1 MIFKRLIF
9 YLGIIL
15 LVSACYQY
23 NKPEKP
29 KNLISKDKMVE
40 LLMDIKIISSANASN
55 KKVLEDQKINLE
67 KYILKKHNIDSLQ
80 FALSNNYYAY
90 NIKEYE
96 EIFTK
101 VKDSLEKLEII
112 YKKLALKEA
121 AETKTQKK
129 NDSILNSLIKGKDSL
144 TITKIKDSLRT
155 IIKKDSL
162 TEETLLKIKFEEE
175 RLISPVSD
183 IEYQY

>member
-1 MIFKRLIF
+1 MILKRSIW
-9 YLGIIL
+9 YLGIVL
-15 LVSACYQY
+15 LLTACYEY

-40 LLMDIKIISSANASN
+40 LLIDIKIISSANTLH

-80 FALSNNYYAY
+80 FALSNNYYAHY
-90 NIKEYE
+90 IKEYE

-101 VKDSLEKLEII
+101 VKDSLEKLEMI

-121 AETKTQKK
+121 NEAKVQKK
-129 NDSILNSLIKGKDSL
+129 KDSLLYNLIKGKDSL
-144 TITKIKDSLRT
+144 TIIKIKDSLNRV
-155 IIKKDSL
+155 IKRDSL
-162 TEETLLKIKFEEE
+162 NETLLEMKFEEE
-175 RLISPVSD
+175 ELMAPVSD
-183 IEYQY
+183 IEYQFQ